1 MRKVVEVVLKV
12 LGSCAEGARR
22 LCGRCLEVMLKVVEV
37 VSKVAEVVSRVVE
50 VVLEVLGDCAEG
62 SGGCTG
68 GTEGGGRCGEIVLKA
83 VEELK
88 VVKV

>member
-1 MRKVVEVVLKV
+1 LEIVLK
-12 LGSCAEGARR
+12 
-22 LCGRCLEVMLKVVEV
+22 
-37 VSKVAEVVSRVVE
+37 
-50 VVLEVLGDCAEG
+50 VLGDCAEG
-62 SGGCTG
+62 SGRCGG